1 MLRCFQVGM
10 TIADLE
16 QLSQGMIIDIFTEN
30 SNDGYEYKVMAT
42 QADFDKF

>member
-1 MLRCFQVGM
+1 MSV
-10 TIADLE
+10 ADLE

-30 SNDGYEYKVMAT
+30 GNDGYEYKTMAS

>member
-10 TIADLE
+10 HVADLE

-30 SNDGYEYKVMAT
+30 KNDGYEYKTMAS